1 MPQAPFIVAHDNLDD
16 KRELWGLLKR
26 LPPRQRVQFLHWCCI
41 QATVPSTRTQPRVQ
55 PATEQR
61 AELAMRDDSADTAL
75 TYECYF
81 DIFAMANQ
89 YELDLDKTLD
99 KLVELVRRV

>member
-1 MPQAPFIVAHDNLDD
+1 MPQAPFIVAHDNLDS

-26 LPPRQRVQFLHWCCI
+26 LSPRRRVKFLRWCCT
-41 QATVPSTRTQPRVQ
+41 QATLPSTSIQPRVQ
-55 PATEQR
+55 PATDER
-61 AELAMRDDSADTAL
+61 AELAMRDDSADAAL

-89 YELDLDKTLD
+89 YELDLDRALN
-99 KLVELVRRV
+99 KLVELARRA